1 MMKGRLIATVALTV
15 AGCAAMALPG
25 FKAPFAE
32 AYGIKKGA
40 KLDSCVG
47 CHTAGVKLNAY
58 GTDLKKVLETAKTKK
73 LTVDLLK
80 KIDTLDSDKDGV
92 KNVDELKKGTTPGD
106 PKDK

>member
-1 MMKGRLIATVALTV
+1 MKVRLIATAALTA

-47 CHTAGVKLNAY
+47 CHTAGVKLNVY
-58 GTDLKKVLETAKTKK
+58 GADLKKVLEAAKK
-73 LTVDLLK
+73 LTADLLK

-92 KNVDELKKGTTPGD
+92 KNVDELKKGTNPGD